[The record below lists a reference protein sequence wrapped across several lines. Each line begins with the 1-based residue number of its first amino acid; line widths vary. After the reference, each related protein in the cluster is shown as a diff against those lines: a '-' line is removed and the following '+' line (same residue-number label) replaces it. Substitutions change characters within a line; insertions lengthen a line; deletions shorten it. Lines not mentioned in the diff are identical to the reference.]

1 MIPIQTGMPTAQ
13 TGLIGRPLGGNGLE
27 LDDLHPDLA
36 GALSDAAEELTQA
49 AATRV
54 QERKLKERMASGEE
68 RPNGL
73 SRTQLAAML
82 ETLAGEKGSDDEGHG
97 KSPAERAIETLGRKI
112 RERPALAR
120 QFAREQGGT
129 ASEQYLLLMEVAERL
144 DEGRLGSDPGRRA
157 ADAAREAAA
166 ELYAEQGKSIHA
178 DLNSFAAVQ
187 GLDGADAAQFRS
199 QYREIVMG
207 EASVADTLR
216 RLVDL
221 VPDGQHDRFDKVLDT
236 MREALGLDLAATRP
250 SADPVRL
257 QALVSDLAHMKVI
270 RTVIDQCA
278 DLSATLTRRHGLS
291 PALSATHMTRELLA
305 LTSDRW
311 VDASRI
317 TRIADDLGAGEPP
330 EATVHLLTGARNALR
345 DLPVQVYSSADARQ
359 TVLDAAQ
366 AALDHAIDR
375 EEGFA

>member
-1 MIPIQTGMPTAQ
+1 MIPIQTGMPNAQ
-13 TGLIGRPLGGNGLE
+13 TGVIARPPGGAGLE
-27 LDDLHPDLA
+27 LDNLRPDLA
-36 GALSDAAEELTQA
+36 DVLSDAAEELTQA

-73 SRTQLAAML
+73 SRTQMAAML
-82 ETLAGEKGSDDEGHG
+82 ETLAGEKGSDENDSG
-97 KSPAERAIETLGRKI
+97 KSAAERAIETLGRKI

-120 QFAREQGGT
+120 QYARDQGGS

-144 DEGRLGSDPGRRA
+144 EEGRLGPDPGKRA
-157 ADAAREAAA
+157 AAAAREAAA
-166 ELYAEQGKSIHA
+166 ELYAEQGKCIHA
-178 DLNSFAAVQ
+178 DLNTFAAVEGLQ
-187 GLDGADAAQFRS
+187 GSDAAQFRS
-199 QYREIVMG
+199 NYRDVVLG
-207 EASVADTLR
+207 EAGVADTLR

-221 VPDGQHDRFDKVLDT
+221 VPDGQHDRFDLVLDT
-236 MREALGLDLAATRP
+236 MRTALGLDLASARP

-257 QALVSDLAHMKVI
+257 QALVNDLAHMTVI

-278 DLSATLTRRHGLS
+278 ELSATLTRRHGLS
-291 PALSATHMTRELLA
+291 PPISATHMTRELLA

-311 VDASRI
+311 VDSSRL
-317 TRIADDLGAGEPP
+317 TRIAEELGAGEPA
-330 EATVHLLTGARNALR
+330 EASVHLLTGARNALR

-366 AALDHAIDR
+366 GALDHAIDR